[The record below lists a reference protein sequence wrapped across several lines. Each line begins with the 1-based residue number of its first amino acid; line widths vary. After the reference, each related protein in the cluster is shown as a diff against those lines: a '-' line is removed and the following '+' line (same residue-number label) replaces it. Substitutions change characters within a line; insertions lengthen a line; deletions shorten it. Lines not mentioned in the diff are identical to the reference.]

1 MAENIIEWKHIG
13 EERFNRI
20 VEALLMRLFH
30 KPPHSTAEVI
40 DGRGGDAGID
50 VAVYVNGRIDR
61 IFQLKHFP
69 EGFSGGFR
77 ESRRPQIKD
86 SFDTAWTNHQPPRW
100 TLVFPGNPT
109 VRESKFITGLGD
121 GKSVT
126 PTVWGIARL
135 DSELAQHRDLLE
147 WATRDSLVE
156 TLAKFHQ
163 EKAALAGPNDVHER
177 LMNLH
182 DLVSSR
188 SAFWAVDL
196 GVSEHGVTQMIR
208 AKDPRAAEM
217 EPLGF
222 RFNLTGDNRKLADSL
237 QGALDFGLR
246 RRVTIP
252 GSAISDFA
260 AIGPEWFTPNGEIE
274 RVEIG
279 PEPLR
284 RDMQVRVTLDFLDER
299 GFSQTTHQ
307 GLMTASSRGPK
318 GKAFTA
324 IFYGIFELDAEI
336 PYDLT
341 SSGNIVMSASLVKA
355 TVKDSIDSLR
365 LIESF
370 EQASDFR
377 ILFEGQQVA
386 KVAASEDG
394 PLGLIDAPTRLLI
407 EDLGVLEQK
416 LTSSFV
422 VPSSLSPR
430 ERVMIRVARLLA
442 EGKSTWMPPQTSL
455 TMKVAEEGL
464 EEAEQQLLEEHAVFM
479 PLQTFPVEIQGS
491 TFDLGPT
498 GLFHPHV
505 LARDA
510 EEILKAFAAGTAAGR
525 VVTFVPQG
533 ERLVRAI
540 PLGDISAP
548 SEPVDWGLLPDI
560 SVPNLELQDRS
571 MLRVTEDPEPED
583 A

>member
-40 DGRGGDAGID
+40 DGRGGDGGID

-77 ESRRPQIKD
+77 ETRRPQIKD

-109 VRESKFITGLGD
+109 VRESKYITGLGK
-121 GKSVT
+121 GKNVT
-126 PTVWGIARL
+126 PTMWGIARL
-135 DSELAQHRDLLE
+135 DSELAPHRDLLE

-163 EKAALAGPNDVHER
+163 EKAALAGPDDLHER
-177 LMNLH
+177 LTNLH
-182 DLVSSR
+182 DLASSR

-196 GVSEHGVTQMIR
+196 SVSEHGVTQVIR

-222 RFNLTGDNRKLADSL
+222 RFNLTGENRKLADSL
-237 QGALDFGLR
+237 QGVLDFGVR
-246 RRVTIP
+246 RRVSIP
-252 GSAISDFA
+252 GSAIKDFA
-260 AIGPEWFTPNGEIE
+260 SIGPEWFTPKGEIE
-274 RVEIG
+274 RVEFRG
-279 PEPLR
+279 PEPLPN
-284 RDMQVRVTLDFLDER
+284 DEQVRVTLDFLDER

-307 GLMTASSRGPK
+307 GLLTASSRGPK

-341 SSGNIVMSASLVKA
+341 SSGNTVMSATVEKA
-355 TVKDSIDSLR
+355 TVKDALDSLR
-365 LIESF
+365 LIENF
-370 EQASDFR
+370 EQASNFR
-377 ILFEGQQVA
+377 ILFEGQQIAQVETA
-386 KVAASEDG
+386 EDG
-394 PLGLIDAPTRLLI
+394 PLGLIDASTRLLI
-407 EDLGVLEQK
+407 EDLGVLEQR
-416 LTSSFV
+416 LGASFF
-422 VPSSLSPR
+422 VPSSLSPL
-430 ERVMIRVARLLA
+430 ERVMIRVARLLS
-442 EGKSTWMPPQTSL
+442 EGKSTWMPPQISL
-455 TMKVAEEGL
+455 TMKVAEDGL
-464 EEAEQQLLEEHAVFM
+464 EEAEQNLLEGHAVFM

-491 TFDLGPT
+491 KFDLGPT

-505 LARDA
+505 VARDA

-533 ERLVRAI
+533 ERLVRGI

-548 SEPVDWGLLPDI
+548 SEPVDWGLQPDI
-560 SVPNLELQDRS
+560 AVPNLELQDRS
-571 MLRVTEDPEPED
+571 MLAVSGELED